1 MCIRDSIYMKKIFL
15 KSSTAG
21 ASEFYFTK
29 SEIEEVYRKYNGYD
43 DIIILKFFNK
53 KAIAN

>member
-1 MCIRDSIYMKKIFL
+1 MKKLFL
-15 KSSTAG
+15 IRSTEE

-29 SEIEEVYRKYNGYD
+29 NEIEEVYSKYNRYD
-43 DIIILKFFNK
+43 DIIMLKFFNK